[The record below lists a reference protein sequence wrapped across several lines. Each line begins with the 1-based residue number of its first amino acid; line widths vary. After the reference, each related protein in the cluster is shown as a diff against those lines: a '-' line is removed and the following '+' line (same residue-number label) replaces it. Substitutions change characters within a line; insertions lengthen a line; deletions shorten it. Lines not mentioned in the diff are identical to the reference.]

1 MARDVEGEALSWD
14 RYRAYLRLLAGAQ
27 LPPRL
32 RGKLDPSDLIQ
43 QTLLEAHRARDGLAG
58 RTEAERA
65 AFLRRV
71 LAHNLVDAAR
81 RFDAEARDVGRERPL
96 EAAVAESSA
105 RLEAFLAADE
115 SSPSERAGRQE
126 QLERLATAL
135 AQLPEDQRAAVEM
148 KHLQGL
154 TVAEV
159 GRALGRSETAV
170 GGLLF
175 RAVRKL
181 RELLREP
188 P

>member
-1 MARDVEGEALSWD
+1 MAGDVEGEALPWE
-14 RYRAYLRLLAGAQ
+14 RYREYLRLLAGAQ

-32 RGKLDPSDLIQ
+32 RGKLDPSDLVQ
-43 QTLLEAHRARDGLAG
+43 QTLLEAHRARDGFAG
-58 RTEAERA
+58 RTEAERG
-65 AFLRRV
+65 AFLRSI
-71 LAHNLVDAAR
+71 LTHNLLDAAR
-81 RFDAEARDVGRERPL
+81 RYGAGARDVGRERSL

-105 RLEAFLAADE
+105 RLEQFLAAGGP
-115 SSPSERAGRQE
+115 SPGERAGRQE
-126 QLERLATAL
+126 QLLRLAEAL
-135 AQLPEDQRAAVEM
+135 ARLPEDQRAAVEM
-148 KHLQGL
+148 RHLRGL
-154 TVAEV
+154 SVAEI

>member
-1 MARDVEGEALSWD
+1 V
-14 RYRAYLRLLAGAQ
+14 
-27 LPPRL
+27 
-32 RGKLDPSDLIQ
+32 
-43 QTLLEAHRARDGLAG
+43 
-58 RTEAERA
+58 
-65 AFLRRV
+65 
-71 LAHNLVDAAR
+71 
-81 RFDAEARDVGRERPL
+81 
-96 EAAVAESSA
+96 
-105 RLEAFLAADE
+105 
-115 SSPSERAGRQE
+115 
-126 QLERLATAL
+126 AL

-170 GGLLF
+170 GGLLC